1 MSRSTGSLSFVALLT
16 SLILPLPATTVL
28 GADEP
33 ARLRGTES
41 AQLLASPND
50 PSGEPGEVMISDA
63 APADGTK
70 IRTRDL
76 TDSLMAVAREASE
89 KPWPTATD
97 QGESPVAAPSIA
109 APSVAA
115 PSIAAPS
122 IAAPSIA
129 APSIAAP
136 SIAAPS
142 IAAPSVEGPL
152 LFPMDMAMAVADKRS
167 DVASKAADAEK
178 KPADA
183 AEKKAEKKSSGME
196 EKSSSVKVDGPV
208 INVESPRPTSKP
220 ADAGD
225 QPVAGPSLGLPA
237 ASPADIKPKT
247 NSSPSKVER
256 QQVKPIEQ
264 PKAVER
270 PGDAKEA
277 KTPAKKSEKKS
288 DQFELPKSPRQVR
301 KAELSETMT
310 AVRDRV
316 RWVLANYFQQTFN
329 TRDNTPADI
338 LLACMAYGCQTEV
351 IQGNDK
357 INGITVLCWNYPC
370 AGYELLRKV
379 DQHIAPRVGYGLQ
392 ERPGQFLAVL
402 ALSRVPGD
410 YPIRVGKDT
419 RTVADLVEHEKLCC
433 RSGGDQSL
441 RLLGIGHY
449 VTPQESWKNDQGES
463 WTVERLAKEELGQ
476 PVPEAAFG
484 GTQRLLGLSYA
495 MARQRVTG
503 GVYTEVERFLK
514 EFRGFAYRIQ
524 NSNGSWHPLYFS
536 ATGTNNDSISQLRAT
551 AHVLQWL
558 AVSQPESAM
567 DDARLI
573 KAVEY
578 VNTYLINQNGRWS
591 VPSLDAQTIDAVTC
605 SLSALTLY
613 DERAFKPFDEEP
625 KPEKAGSSAEGKT
638 ARQ

>member
-16 SLILPLPATTVL
+16 SLLLPLPATTVP

-33 ARLRGTES
+33 ARLRATES
-41 AQLLASPND
+41 AQLLAAPDDLSA
-50 PSGEPGEVMISDA
+50 EPGEAMISDA
-63 APADGTK
+63 APDRGNQ

-89 KPWPTATD
+89 KQWPATSG
-97 QGESPVAAPSIA
+97 QRQSSAPS
-109 APSVAA
+109 PSVD
-115 PSIAAPS
+115 
-122 IAAPSIA
+122 
-129 APSIAAP
+129 
-136 SIAAPS
+136 
-142 IAAPSVEGPL
+142 GPL
-152 LFPMDMAMAVADKRS
+152 LFPMDAAMTVADKR
-167 DVASKAADAEK
+167 ANITP

-183 AEKKAEKKSSGME
+183 EQKSASVAEKPADAEQKSSN
-196 EKSSSVKVDGPV
+196 VKVDGPV
-208 INVESPRPTSKP
+208 IDVESPRAKSKP
-220 ADAGD
+220 AASGD
-225 QPVAGPSLGLPA
+225 QPAVGPSLGLPTA
-237 ASPADIKPKT
+237 GPADLKPKT
-247 NSSPSKVER
+247 SSTPAKIEKS
-256 QQVKPIEQ
+256 QVKPIEQ
-264 PKAVER
+264 PKAAER
-270 PGDAKEA
+270 PSAKDA
-277 KTPAKKSEKKS
+277 KTPAKKSEKNS
-288 DQFELPKSPRQVR
+288 DLFKSPMPTPPSQAR

-316 RWVLANYFQQTFN
+316 RWVLANYFQQSFN
-329 TRDNTPADI
+329 TREHTPADI
-338 LLACMAYGCQTEV
+338 LRVCMAYGCQAEV
-351 IQGNDK
+351 AQGNDK

-402 ALSRVPGD
+402 ALARVPGD
-410 YPIRVGKDT
+410 YPIRAGNDT

-433 RSGGDQSL
+433 RQGGDQSL

-449 VTPQESWKNDQGES
+449 VTPKEEWKNDQGEL
-463 WTVERLAKEELGQ
+463 WTVERLVKEELGQ

-514 EFRGFAYRIQ
+514 EFRDFAYRIQ
-524 NSNGSWHPLYFS
+524 NGNGSWHPLYFS

-558 AVSQPESAM
+558 AVSQPEPAM

-578 VNTYLINQNGRWS
+578 VNSYLIAQNGRWS
-591 VPSLDAQTIDAVTC
+591 VPSLDAQSLDAVTC

-613 DERAFKPFDEEP
+613 DERAFKPFDVEP
-625 KPEKAGSSAEGKT
+625 KPEKASSANGKT
-638 ARQ
+638 AQQ